1 MAAAIPHGVREDTV
15 TLPSGVRVNYL
26 RAGKGEPLLLVHGIG
41 HSARA
46 WDHVMPALAEDF
58 DVIAL
63 DMPGCGRSDKP
74 DTDYSLG
81 PQAAALRYFLDALEI
96 QDASVVGHSLGGG
109 VAMTFSYLYPE
120 RVNRLALVS
129 SAGLGKEMSGMFRAA
144 NLPVAPA
151 YVMRAIFHPRARL
164 ARNLAIELAG
174 AAGLDPLFARRGG
187 FSHVTNEMLEL
198 MEEPAAQRAFLGMLR
213 SSSNVLGQ
221 AISALDRLHLAE
233 QYPVLIIWGRDDRVF
248 PVSHGRRAARLLPKA
263 RIEVIEDCGHMPQL
277 ERPAVVVDTL
287 RDWMR
292 HTEAPATVLGR
303 PRRRRRQRVAT

>member
-1 MAAAIPHGVREDTV
+1 MVATIPVGMREDV
-15 TLPSGVRVNYL
+15 VVLPSGLKVNYM
-26 RAGKGEPLLLVHGIG
+26 RAGRGEPLLLIHGIG

-46 WDHVMPALAEDF
+46 WDRVMPALAEDF

-74 DTDYSLG
+74 NTDYSLG
-81 PQAAALRYFLDALEI
+81 PQAAAVRYFLDALEI
-96 QDASVVGHSLGGG
+96 REATIVGHSLGGG

-120 RVNRLALVS
+120 RVSRLALIS
-129 SAGLGKEMSGMFRAA
+129 SAGLGKEMSVIFRAA

-151 YVMRAIFHPRARL
+151 YVMRAIFHPRVRVG
-164 ARNLAIELAG
+164 RNIVLELAG
-174 AAGLDPLFARRGG
+174 AAGADPLFARKGAYSR
-187 FSHVTNEMLEL
+187 HTAEMLEA
-198 MEEPAAQRAFLGMLR
+198 MEDRAAQRAFLGMLR

-233 QYPVLIIWGRDDRVF
+233 QYPVLIIWGRDDLVF

-263 RIEVIEDCGHMPQL
+263 RIEVFEDCGHMPQL
-277 ERPAVVVDTL
+277 ERADDVVATI

-292 HTEAPATVLGR
+292 NTRPARSGI
-303 PRRRRRQRVAT
+303 RRGTKVKSRSN